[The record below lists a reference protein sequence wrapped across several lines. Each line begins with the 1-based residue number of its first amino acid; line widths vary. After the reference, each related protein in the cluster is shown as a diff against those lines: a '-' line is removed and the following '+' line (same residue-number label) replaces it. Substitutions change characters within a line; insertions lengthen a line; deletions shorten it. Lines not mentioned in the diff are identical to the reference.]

1 MASGKPTLQK
11 PIQVSEQLIQQF
23 TNNIHFNEIQIEMNE
38 KKQRV
43 VLGSGASC
51 SVFKGQF
58 KSSTVAVKVI
68 PFNERS
74 NQLVFVS
81 KQQQKQK
88 ILFLTTEHLFP
99 E

>member
-1 MASGKPTLQK
+1 
-11 PIQVSEQLIQQF
+11 
-23 TNNIHFNEIQIEMNE
+23 MNE

-51 SVFKGQF
+51 SVFKGQL
-58 KSSTVAVKVI
+58 KSSAVAVKVI

-81 KQQQKQK
+81 KQQKQK
-88 ILFLTTEHLFP
+88 NIVSNNGTSIFRMK
-99 E
+99 